1 MEARGFR
8 IGGYQVVAR
17 LGAGGMGEVWLAD
30 GPGGQ
35 VVVKTMLPELADD
48 ARFTMMFLREARI
61 AAQVQSARVVAVK
74 EVGAERGAPFLV
86 LEYVRGV
93 SLQRLLSKQGVLEPA
108 LAAAVAIEVA
118 RALQDVHDAVDTQG
132 ARLGVVH
139 RDVSPSNVLLSC
151 AGEVK
156 LSDFGIA
163 KLRETTDHSATT
175 QGAIRGKIAYLSPEQ
190 ARGDALDHRTDFF
203 ALGVMLH
210 RMLTG
215 ELPYTTRTDFAL
227 IQEIAAGQRRALR
240 EVRPGLPEP
249 VYAAVAAMLSQ
260 EASGRPSSGEQVAL
274 QLEQAFAPD
283 ELTRARADLA
293 RRVSAL
299 FEAEPK
305 PAAPT
310 TTADVAPAA
319 APRRGPPR
327 ALALGAGAL
336 VAVVASAVALTQLR
350 APGPTAEAPA
360 APVTPTPLAVDF
372 PPVDAGLAEAVTTAD
387 SAPLPVPAPAQPP
400 EPDPPAARRIRLDV
414 EPPCTVFLGN
424 RELGKSPLSVPVT
437 SGEVRVTVRSAE
449 RGIDYSETLKVSAQ
463 QKTLKLTVPKGT
475 LQLRIAPYSEVT
487 LDGRALGEGPYPVL
501 DVYAGRHQVVVVNRE
516 LNVRR
521 KEVVPVAARE
531 QHVFRLKLQ

>member
-1 MEARGFR
+1 M
-8 IGGYQVVAR
+8 AR
-17 LGAGGMGEVWLAD
+17 LGAGGMGEVWLAQ
-30 GPGGQ
+30 GPTGQ

-61 AAQVQSARVVAVK
+61 AAQVESARVVAVK

-93 SLQRLLSKQGVLEPA
+93 SLQRLLSKQGKLEPA

-163 KLRETTDHSATT
+163 KLRDTTDHSATT

-215 ELPYTTRTDFAL
+215 ELPYSTRTDFAL

-240 EVRPGLPEP
+240 DVLPGLPEP

-260 EASGRPSSGEQVAL
+260 EPSGRPSSGERVAM
-274 QLEQAFAPD
+274 QLEEAFSPEA
-283 ELTRARADLA
+283 LAAARADLA

-299 FEAEPK
+299 FEAEPR

-310 TTADVAPAA
+310 TTAEVAPPPPAKG
-319 APRRGPPR
+319 APKR
-327 ALALGAGAL
+327 ALALGAGVLA
-336 VAVVASAVALTQLR
+336 AVALAAGGLALTR
-350 APGPTAEAPA
+350 EESPAPPPEVPTNRPEPVPSTPPPPA
-360 APVTPTPLAVDF
+360 AATAPVEPAVADPSPPAPS
-372 PPVDAGLAEAVTTAD
+372 PPVEPEA
-387 SAPLPVPAPAQPP
+387 
-400 EPDPPAARRIRLDV
+400 PAARRIRLEV
-414 EPPCTVFLGN
+414 EPPCTVFIGN

-437 SGEVRVTVRSAE
+437 SGEVRLTVRSAE
-449 RGIDYSETLKVSAQ
+449 RGIDYSETLKVGPQ
-463 QKTLKLTVPKGT
+463 QKSLKLTVPKGT